1 MPDVF
6 ISYARE
12 DRARVRALADACS
25 AHGWSVWWDREIK
38 PGKRFAQVIADA
50 LAGARCVVVVWSR
63 SSVAS
68 DWVREEAEE
77 GRRRG
82 VLIPVLIDD
91 ARPPLG
97 FGAIQAVDLQGW
109 DGSAGAEPFQGLIAG
124 MAEILGPPS
133 GHDQARNV
141 PPTPRDVSPD
151 PGDAAE
157 PDTRIDDAPAIPS
170 GEPLGQSRRQSF
182 GSSTAKWAVAA
193 ACLVAAGVGWY
204 KLIGNRADPP
214 APPAT
219 QVILKLDAVLAAGS
233 KPLGRDVRFDVHEAA
248 TAADGKRKSVGSE
261 TGGPVQFRLPV
272 GRYRVTASYGSASSP
287 MDVEVAAGDQ
297 AIQRTLN
304 LNAGIL
310 RLSAVLGAEAKP
322 LEKSVRFDVH
332 EAAADADGKR
342 KFVASDTGGPGRFP
356 VSAGRYRVT
365 ATYGSASSP
374 MDVDVAAGDDNVQR
388 TLNLN
393 AGILRLSAVLAAGG
407 KPLEKGVRFDVHEA
421 AVDAD
426 GKRKPVVSDTGGPGR
441 FPVSAGRY
449 RVTATYGSASSPMD
463 VDVAAGDD
471 NVQRTLNLN
480 AGILRLSAVL
490 AAGGK
495 PLEKGVRFDV
505 HEAAVDAEGKRKPVV
520 SDTGGQP
527 RFPLSAGRYHVTA
540 RSDSGSASIE
550 VTISAGQERP
560 YELRLGA
567 AKPAK

>member
-38 PGKRFAQVIADA
+38 AGKRFAQVIADA

-82 VLIPVLIDD
+82 ILIPVLIDD

-141 PPTPRDVSPD
+141 PPTPREVPPE
-151 PGDAAE
+151 PGDAVE
-157 PDTRIDDAPAIPS
+157 PHTRIDDIPAVPS
-170 GEPLGQSRRQSF
+170 GANPRPSRPPRF
-182 GSSTAKWAVAA
+182 GSSKARWLLAA
-193 ACLVAAGVGWY
+193 ACLVAAGLGLY
-204 KLIGNRADPP
+204 KLRGNRNDQA
-214 APPAT
+214 APGPKVVL
-219 QVILKLDAVLAAGS
+219 QLDAVLAAGG

-248 TAADGKRKSVGSE
+248 AAADGKRKSVGWD

-310 RLSAVLGAEAKP
+310 RVSAVLAAEAKP

-342 KFVASDTGGPGRFP
+342 KFVAWDTGGPGRFP
-356 VSAGRYRVT
+356 VSAGRYHVT
-365 ATYGSASSP
+365 ATYGSASKEI
-374 MDVDVAAGDDNVQR
+374 DVDVAAGDDNVQR
-388 TLNLN
+388 TLNLH
-393 AGILRLSAVLAAGG
+393 AGILRLSAVLAAGE
-407 KPLEKGVRFDVHEA
+407 KALEKGVRFDVFDA
-421 AVDAD
+421 ATDAD
-426 GKRKPVVSDTGGPGR
+426 GERKLVTWDMGGQLRCPVP
-441 FPVSAGRY
+441 AGRY
-449 RVTATYGSASSPMD
+449 Y
-463 VDVAAGDD
+463 
-471 NVQRTLNLN
+471 
-480 AGILRLSAVL
+480 
-490 AAGGK
+490 
-495 PLEKGVRFDV
+495 
-505 HEAAVDAEGKRKPVV
+505 
-520 SDTGGQP
+520 
-527 RFPLSAGRYHVTA
+527 VTA
-540 RSDSGSASIE
+540 RADRGTANTE

-560 YELRLGA
+560 YELRLGP